1 MKTCIFN
8 LFITFSLLITNT
20 SFAQI
25 TPKGVADKFFKE
37 YQSLGV
43 NPSIDNLYATNKWM
57 ELSADAVTGL
67 KTQLQALTP
76 DFVGKFY
83 GYELVKEKKIGENYL
98 FLTYVGKYDRQPIR
112 FDFEFYKPN
121 TTWQIHSFSFD
132 DKFGE
137 DLK

>member
-8 LFITFSLLITNT
+8 LFIVFSVLITNT

-57 ELSADAVTGL
+57 ELSADAVAGL

-83 GYELVKEKKIGENYL
+83 GYELVKEKKIGESYL

>member
-1 MKTCIFN
+1 MRTCIFN
-8 LFITFSLLITNT
+8 LFIAFSVLITNT
-20 SFAQI
+20 SFAQV
-25 TPKGVADKFFKE
+25 TPKGVIDKFFKE

-43 NPSIDNLYATNKWM
+43 NASTDNLYATNKWM
-57 ELSADAVTGL
+57 EMSADAVVGL
-67 KTQLQALTP
+67 KTQLQALTAN
-76 DFVGKFY
+76 FVGKFY

-98 FLTYVGKYDRQPIR
+98 FLTYVGRYDRQPIR

-121 TTWQIHSFSFD
+121 NTWQIHSFSFD